1 MKYLISDYPDVLE
14 SRNIQVEID
23 ELHRLDNQAVV
34 EVYPYDNQ
42 MEFNDKLKEFDVLL
56 TAFLPIDEA
65 LLVNQPK
72 LKGIAVNATG
82 TDTIDKEAAKAKDIK
97 VLPLFNYS
105 TEDVANQ
112 TLALILL
119 LNQKLKAHTQN
130 IENDIWRYHD
140 VGTINRLGAQTL
152 GLIGFGRI
160 AQAVNKR
167 AQAFGMKVIAVD
179 PFIDP
184 EIALANNVELVD
196 LEAIKARAD
205 VISLH
210 LFATKENESMLDWAF
225 FSSLQRNPLLINVAR
240 GSLVDEGALIR
251 ALDEGLVR
259 GAGLDVLSS
268 EKPDLNH
275 HPLLHRTNVQLTPHA
290 AFYSEQSI
298 EYLQKKTVANAVDIA
313 WGR

>member
-23 ELHRLDNQAVV
+23 ELNRLDNQAVI
-34 EVYPYDNQ
+34 EVYPYNNQ
-42 MEFNDKLKEFDVLL
+42 MELNDKLKESDVLL

-65 LLVNQPK
+65 LLANQSK

-82 TDTIDKEAAKAKDIK
+82 TDTIDKTAASAHQIR
-97 VLPLFNYS
+97 VSPLFNYS

-112 TLALILL
+112 TLAFILL
-119 LNQKLKAHTQN
+119 LNQKLKGHTEN
-130 IENDIWRYHD
+130 IEQGIWRYRE
-140 VGTINRLGAQTL
+140 VGNIQRLGAQTL
-152 GLIGFGRI
+152 GLIGFGKI

-167 AQAFGMKVIAVD
+167 AQVFGMKVIAVD

-184 EIALANNVELVD
+184 ELALANNVELVD
-196 LEAIKARAD
+196 LETIKARAD

-210 LFATKENESMLDWAF
+210 LFANKENEKMLDWSF
-225 FSSLQRNPLLINVAR
+225 FSTLKRNPLIINVAR
-240 GSLVDEGALIR
+240 GSLIDESALIR
-251 ALDEGLVR
+251 ALDEGLIR
-259 GAGLDVLSS
+259 GAGLDVLAS
-268 EKPDLNH
+268 EKPNLKA
-275 HPLLHRTNVQLTPHA
+275 HPLLNRTNVQLTPHA